1 MLRVV
6 ERKIVPGQ
14 NLTRAEAQARAEL
27 VEVDSYQIQLKLS
40 ADSETFF
47 SKTEV
52 KFSAAAGAS
61 SFIDASAEEVH
72 LIRLNGEALDKE
84 LFSNHRIQLPKLEAE
99 NTLLI
104 EATFAFTNSGE
115 GLHKFVDPVD
125 DETYLYSQF
134 EVPDSRR
141 VFAVFEQP
149 DLKANFQFTVSAPSH
164 WNVTSN
170 SPTPEPEA
178 LGDGYSK
185 WEFSPTPKISS
196 YITAIIAG
204 PYKQWS
210 DSLVSKNGSV
220 IPLGVFCRQSLAEY
234 MDADY
239 IFEKTKQG
247 FEFYENLFD
256 YPYPFE
262 KYDQLFVPEFNAGAM
277 ENAGAVTFVE
287 NYVFRSKVTDATR
300 ERRVVTILHELA
312 HMWFGDLVTMK
323 WWNDLWLNE
332 SFAEY
337 ASTLATVEATEW
349 TGGWTTFSSLEKNWA
364 YRQDQLPSTH
374 PIVAEISDL
383 EDVQVN
389 FDGIT
394 YAKGASV
401 LKQLVAYVGQEQFF
415 EGIANYFKKHEYS
428 NTVLSDLLDELEATS
443 GRDLKQWSKLWLETA
458 GVNSVSVDLEMDQEG
473 LLTKFELKQS
483 ALSEYPT
490 IRPHRIGIGFYSGD
504 SEITREHYEEI
515 DLETESLSLNQLIGK
530 AHPGMI
536 LLNDQDL
543 GYLKVRLD
551 QKSRKFA
558 IKNLDKFSDPLARS
572 VIWTSF
578 WDSARDAEIP
588 ITEFIDLVIGNI
600 ASETESTTLL
610 TLIRQ
615 LVTSVNL
622 YLPES
627 VRLQH
632 QSRVASELISLTERA
647 EPGSDMQFQLVK
659 ATAQIA
665 TGEHAGWVA
674 DVLSGEREIASLTI
688 DQDLRWEL
696 LASLS
701 TLGQIGLAELE
712 QELKNDN
719 TANGQKAFAMA
730 KAALPGADNKQA
742 SWEELVESDTLSNA
756 MVENGSRG
764 FTRVSDS
771 KELLPFVDKYL
782 DEVEHIWESKTFSIA
797 ESLLLNLY
805 PIEIASQDLRNKT
818 AEVIKKGSIQSKPA
832 LRRIL
837 IEHLANLDRALACQ
851 KRMEN

>member
-1 MLRVV
+1 M
-6 ERKIVPGQ
+6 
-14 NLTRAEAQARAEL
+14 
-27 VEVDSYQIQLKLS
+27 
-40 ADSETFF
+40 
-47 SKTEV
+47 
-52 KFSAAAGAS
+52 
-61 SFIDASAEEVH
+61 
-72 LIRLNGEALDKE
+72 
-84 LFSNHRIQLPKLEAE
+84 
-99 NTLLI
+99 
-104 EATFAFTNSGE
+104 
-115 GLHKFVDPVD
+115 DP
-125 DETYLYSQF
+125 
-134 EVPDSRR
+134 
-141 VFAVFEQP
+141 
-149 DLKANFQFTVSAPSH
+149 
-164 WNVTSN
+164 
-170 SPTPEPEA
+170 
-178 LGDGYSK
+178 
-185 WEFSPTPKISS
+185 
-196 YITAIIAG
+196 
-204 PYKQWS
+204 
-210 DSLVSKNGSV
+210 
-220 IPLGVFCRQSLAEY
+220 
-234 MDADY
+234 
-239 IFEKTKQG
+239 
-247 FEFYENLFD
+247 
-256 YPYPFE
+256 
-262 KYDQLFVPEFNAGAM
+262 
-277 ENAGAVTFVE
+277 
-287 NYVFRSKVTDATR
+287 
-300 ERRVVTILHELA
+300 
-312 HMWFGDLVTMK
+312 
-323 WWNDLWLNE
+323 
-332 SFAEY
+332 
-337 ASTLATVEATEW
+337 
-349 TGGWTTFSSLEKNWA
+349 
-364 YRQDQLPSTH
+364 
-374 PIVAEISDL
+374 
-383 EDVQVN
+383 
-389 FDGIT
+389 
-394 YAKGASV
+394 
-401 LKQLVAYVGQEQFF
+401 
-415 EGIANYFKKHEYS
+415 
-428 NTVLSDLLDELEATS
+428 
-443 GRDLKQWSKLWLETA
+443 
-458 GVNSVSVDLEMDQEG
+458 
-473 LLTKFELKQS
+473 
-483 ALSEYPT
+483 
-490 IRPHRIGIGFYSGD
+490 
-504 SEITREHYEEI
+504 
-515 DLETESLSLNQLIGK
+515 
-530 AHPGMI
+530 
-536 LLNDQDL
+536 
-543 GYLKVRLD
+543 
-551 QKSRKFA
+551 KSRKFA

-701 TLGQIGLAELE
+701 TLGQIGTAELE